1 MIWVLGG
8 PLSRKRENVQNG
20 QDSETVSD
28 KLISYLRAKF
38 NNPTINY
45 ASPLTRLQGGYETF
59 TYRFELDGAAD
70 ELAGPLV
77 LRLYPQFYGTRNAV
91 WESTVQ
97 NVLVGEGFPVA
108 QAYVVCTD
116 MSILGGAFF
125 IMDCLPGRLL
135 AVAPQDSVPGLLGKT
150 HAQLHDIDPAPLIK
164 ALETKGISQYEYRLA
179 SRLDWLRDKADKLPW
194 IRQAVNWL
202 ADNRP
207 PEPERLSVCHGDFH
221 AFNILYA
228 DGKVTGVLDWPGFAL
243 ADPAFDVA
251 NSIVIITIPGKHLAA
266 SMGDFSSV
274 DWDLM
279 VDMYLA
285 AYRTIRSLDDAH
297 LAYYRVR
304 RCVKA
309 LVQGFDGQKAWQHP
323 LIQRDL
329 IRTILDITGIQIV
342 IPG

>member
-1 MIWVLGG
+1 V
-8 PLSRKRENVQNG
+8 KNG
-20 QDSETVSD
+20 QNSETVSD
-28 KLISYLRAKF
+28 KLISYLRARF
-38 NNPTINY
+38 DNPSIDY
-45 ASPLTRLQGGYETF
+45 VSPLTQLQGGYETF

-70 ELAGPLV
+70 ELPGPLV
-77 LRLYPQFYGTRNAV
+77 LRLYPEFYGTRNAV

-97 NVLVGEGFPVA
+97 NVLAGEGFPVA

-116 MSILGGAFF
+116 NSILGGAFF
-125 IMDCLPGRLL
+125 IMDHLPGQLL

-150 HAQLHDIDPAPLIK
+150 QAQLHNIDPAPLIG
-164 ALETKGISQYEYRLA
+164 ALEAKGIAEYEYRLA
-179 SRLDWLRDKADKLPW
+179 SRLDWLRDKARKLPW

-202 ADNRP
+202 VDNCP

-251 NSIVIITIPGKHLAA
+251 NSIVIITIPGKHVTA
-266 SMGDFSSV
+266 SMDDFSSV

-279 VDMYLA
+279 VDLYLA
-285 AYRTIRSLDDAH
+285 AYRTIRSLDDAN

-304 RCVKA
+304 RCVMA
-309 LVQGFDGQKAWQHP
+309 LIQGFEGQKVWQHP
-323 LIQRDL
+323 LILGDL
-329 IRTILDITGIQIV
+329 LVYIDDITGIQIAM
-342 IPG
+342 PG